1 MIKMIDGLLE
11 FDVEA
16 MKNQEI
22 TNRDSIDESH
32 YNELYKSCV
41 MEINAAVVNSV
52 DKIKENLI
60 QIREFMTHSK
70 QLLAG
75 REDETQKF
83 KLYSLTVN
91 PSIEIIDAS
100 KFSDIVSKLKKREDT
115 PDVYEISKEIGAIP
129 ETFTNTDTYAKSLL
143 GLPVETNL
151 TTCVSRELIN
161 TISNKIS
168 RIFDNIEN
176 IGEMLIGQLSECNT
190 EYLFNIITKLAYM
203 LIAVEMSKVYAYM
216 RAFLQIFQSFNM
228 MTSNII
234 TEAADTSKENVSKYI
249 DELREMIPKCREF
262 FDKFKYKELLTP
274 RKKTINKMNEYM
286 KGALERKYTLKIPLY
301 KVVNAS
307 PDVKEIIEN
316 KFIKGL
322 DRIVDKYPNYIL
334 MTPDFNDDDDMFIYI
349 TLKEPFG
356 DKGDRSDRVRQSK
369 EDGAVINE
377 AVSTTNWEDPEYKR
391 INDAIDAKTR
401 IIDSTSAAIDKFIV
415 KNGKESPK
423 IQERYNQLCDERMKL
438 VEERHHIAKKMMN
451 ESVTCCVCEAPLT
464 SDERKELP
472 DDIFGLPGRRYP
484 LNDITHIRLAI
495 SRMDPCTVNDKS
507 ELARN
512 IAKQVCKQKL
522 VGKVTV
528 NKSNS
533 NAKYFPE
540 WMFGDASLDGGY
552 IHYGEKKFK
561 VKDILNESITGSTL
575 NFYI

>member
-1 MIKMIDGLLE
+1 MIKMIDSLLE
-11 FDVEA
+11 FDTEA
-16 MKNQEI
+16 MKKQEV

-52 DKIKENLI
+52 DRIKENLI
-60 QIREFMTHSK
+60 QIREFITHNK

-100 KFSDIVSKLKKREDT
+100 KFSDVVSKLKKREDT
-115 PDVYEISKEIGAIP
+115 PDVYEISKEVEAIP
-129 ETFTNTDTYAKSLL
+129 EDFTNTDAYYKSLL

-151 TTCVSRELIN
+151 TTCVSRELVN

-168 RIFDNIEN
+168 GISDNIET
-176 IGEMLIGQLSECNT
+176 IGEVLIGQLSECNT
-190 EYLFNIITKLAYM
+190 EYLFNVVTKLTYM
-203 LIAVEMSKVYAYM
+203 LIAVEMAKVYAYM

-228 MTSNII
+228 MSSNII
-234 TEAADTSKENVSKYI
+234 TEAADTSEESVSKYVE
-249 DELREMIPKCREF
+249 ELKEMIPKCREF

-274 RKKTINKMNEYM
+274 RKKTISKMNEYM

-301 KVVNAS
+301 KVTNAS
-307 PDVKEIIEN
+307 PDAKDIIEN

-322 DRIVDKYPNYIL
+322 DRIVDKYPNYVL
-334 MTPDFNDDDDMFIYI
+334 MTPEFKDDDDMFIYI

-356 DKGDRSDRVRQSK
+356 DKEDRSDRVKQSK
-369 EDGAVINE
+369 EDGAVISE
-377 AVSTTNWEDPEYKR
+377 TTNWEDPEYKR
-391 INDAIDAKTR
+391 INDAIDAKTK

-423 IQERYNQLCDERMKL
+423 LQERYNQLCNERMKL

-451 ESVTCCVCEAPLT
+451 ESAACCVCEAPLT
-464 SDERKELP
+464 TNDRKELP

-495 SRMDPCTVNDKS
+495 SRMDPCIASDKS

-512 IAKQVCKQKL
+512 IVKQVCKQKL
-522 VGKVTV
+522 VGRVTI
-528 NKSNS
+528 NQSNTNS
-533 NAKYFPE
+533 KYFPE

-561 VKDILNESITGSTL
+561 VKDILNESTTGSTL